1 MKGYS
6 IVPVLEKIMNI
17 LKILIIVMAG
27 GREAQEEG
35 DICILTAGSHCCT
48 IETNRTLQY
57 NYTPIKK
64 INYSLNDSIEA
75 KIILVAIILSL

>member
-1 MKGYS
+1 M
-6 IVPVLEKIMNI
+6 VPVLEKIMNI
-17 LKILIIVMAG
+17 LKILIILMAG

-35 DICILTAGSHCCT
+35 DICTLTAGSHCCT
-48 IETNRTLQY
+48 VEINKTLQC

-64 INYSLNDSIEA
+64 INYSLNESIEA

>member
-1 MKGYS
+1 
-6 IVPVLEKIMNI
+6 
-17 LKILIIVMAG
+17 MAG

-64 INYSLNDSIEA
+64 I
-75 KIILVAIILSL
+75 ILSTNLLKLK

>member
-1 MKGYS
+1 
-6 IVPVLEKIMNI
+6 MNI

-27 GREAQEEG
+27 GREPQEEG
-35 DICILTAGSHCCT
+35 DICILTAGSDCCT
-48 IETNRTLQY
+48 VETNRTFQY
-57 NYTPIKK
+57 NYTLIKK